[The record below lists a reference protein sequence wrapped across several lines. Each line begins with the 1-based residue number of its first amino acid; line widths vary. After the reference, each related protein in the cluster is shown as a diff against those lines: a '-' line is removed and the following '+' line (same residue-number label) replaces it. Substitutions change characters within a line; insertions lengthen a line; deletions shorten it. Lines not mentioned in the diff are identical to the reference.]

1 MKFARVFKEAKKVS
15 NELGNFIK
23 KVQDEAREEV
33 KGFYDNPYCDDAE
46 TWFGQMCDE
55 QISQDTTSEYIGA
68 LYYVRMGQKV
78 LNNLLMA

>member
-23 KVQDEAREEV
+23 KVQDEAWEEV

-46 TWFGQMCDE
+46 TWFG
-55 QISQDTTSEYIGA
+55 
-68 LYYVRMGQKV
+68 
-78 LNNLLMA
+78 